1 MVDDRE
7 LETANLRDLEALITA
22 QFDMDIDGV
31 KLAVIPAGY
40 QIVVP
45 EIEKRL
51 AAPKRKKGRAEL
63 DDLDSFI
70 GYVDSQKGPGTAIW
84 ANASTVSLTARLNG
98 HGESAGWGDH
108 IAEWAIKFSRQWQAW
123 QLTDRQQ
130 FSQAEFADFLEA
142 RVGEIADP
150 PGANLHEVIRAFRV
164 HVNATWENRI
174 SNVHNGV
181 NLQWKEDVDTGTIVF
196 PEKLQIVLTPF
207 EGAASVLPASNIGLA
222 PGQVF
227 FSARLS
233 FTKPDSNGR
242 VKFAYDLDETVLQ
255 IVEEAFNAV
264 RGIIAAKLP
273 DVPVYSGSFAQ

>member
-1 MVDDRE
+1 MAEDG

-31 KLAVIPAGY
+31 KLAVIPEGY

-45 EIEKRL
+45 DIERHL
-51 AAPKRKKGRAEL
+51 AAPKRKKGRAKL

-70 GYVDSQKGPGTAIW
+70 AYVGTGELGATAIW

-98 HGESAGWGDH
+98 HSDDGPGWGDH
-108 IAEWAIKFSRQWQAW
+108 TAEWAIKFSRQWQAW
-123 QLTDRQQ
+123 KLTDRHQ
-130 FSQAEFADFLEA
+130 FTQAEFADFLEA

-207 EGAASVLPASNIGLA
+207 EGAASVLPASNIGLP

-255 IVEEAFNAV
+255 IVEDAFNAV